1 MGSPTDP
8 KRRRELRS
16 FLFGHESPK
25 RIRLLI
31 AVGEVYNIKCI
42 VTTDSHYLKKEHKLL
57 HYNFLNSKE
66 NESRET
72 GDFYNSTYMMEK
84 EELFSWYIQKYDN
97 KEVMLYIKK
106 LNFPQEFMM
115 VLDKK
120 RPKFQNT
127 DLNKRILADYKR
139 RGWITRIDPEDD
151 MLRVNGRKIL
161 PL

>member
-1 MGSPTDP
+1 
-8 KRRRELRS
+8 
-16 FLFGHESPK
+16 
-25 RIRLLI
+25 
-31 AVGEVYNIKCI
+31 
-42 VTTDSHYLKKEHKLL
+42 
-57 HYNFLNSKE
+57 
-66 NESRET
+66 
-72 GDFYNSTYMMEK
+72 MEK
-84 EELFSWYIQKYDN
+84 EELFSWYIQKYEN

-139 RGWITRIDPEDD
+139 RGWITRIDPEDG